1 MARVRPAPP
10 GVLDSRRR
18 FIAYAGAAAAL
29 GAALG
34 LGLHW
39 WRTAGPGKS
48 VEERFWQHQFTML
61 DGSRLAAASFRGRPL
76 LLNFWAPWCP
86 PCVEEMPLLDVFFS
100 QNRQNGHQILGIA
113 LDRDEAVR
121 SFLIR
126 VPVRFPIAV
135 AGMAGAELAREL
147 GNLSGGL
154 PYTVFFAA
162 NGQIAR
168 RKMGRI
174 VEEDLRVWGQ
184 PQT

>member
-1 MARVRPAPP
+1 MTRNKPVLPV
-10 GVLDSRRR
+10 VLDSRRR
-18 FIAYAGAAAAL
+18 FISYAGAAASL
-29 GAALG
+29 GAAVG
-34 LGLHW
+34 LGLYW
-39 WRTAGPGKS
+39 WQTTRVDMS
-48 VEERFWQHQFTML
+48 VEDRFWQQQFTMI
-61 DGSRLAAASFRGRPL
+61 DGSGLAAASFRGRPL

-100 QNRQNGHQILGIA
+100 KNRQNGHQILGIA